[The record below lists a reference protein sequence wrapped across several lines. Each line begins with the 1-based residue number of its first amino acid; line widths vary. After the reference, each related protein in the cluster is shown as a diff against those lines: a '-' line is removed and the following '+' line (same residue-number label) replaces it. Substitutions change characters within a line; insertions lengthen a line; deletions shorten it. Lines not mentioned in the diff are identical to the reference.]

1 MGIQSSGGLSED
13 DIEKMVQDA
22 EANAEADAQRRQTI
36 EAKNEI
42 DSLSYST
49 QKSLDEHGDKLDA
62 EVKAEIEKA
71 IADAKDVKDEDDLE
85 TIKAKVEAL
94 NQASLKIGQAV
105 YGQQSEGDAAPEGEE
120 KKEDDNT
127 VDADFK
133 EKDDKD
139 KEE

>member
-22 EANAEADAQRRQTI
+22 EANAEADAKRRQTI

-49 QKSLDEHGDKLDA
+49 QKSLDEHGDKLDD
-62 EVKAEIEKA
+62 ETKAEIEKA
-71 IADAKDVKDEDDLE
+71 IAEAKEVKDEDDLD

-94 NQASLKIGQAV
+94 NQASLKIGQAI
-105 YGQQSEGDAAPEGEE
+105 YGQQQGEGAP
-120 KKEDDNT
+120 
-127 VDADFK
+127 
-133 EKDDKD
+133 
-139 KEE
+139 